1 MSVHSLYAWIKVY
14 SKPQE
19 ERQQGNDQ
27 QAELRKLRAELKRVT
42 EERDIV
48 KKATAYFAKDCRL
61 QYAFITKHS
70 TDYPVRRLCQTLKVH
85 PSGYYAWVAEP
96 QSARAKED
104 QRLFGLIMQ
113 AWLESGGV

>member
-61 QYAFITKHS
+61 QYGFITKHS

-96 QSARAKED
+96 QLPEQKRINACLA
-104 QRLFGLIMQ
+104 
-113 AWLESGGV
+113 